1 MTPLSSRNP
10 RVQQLRKLLRQR
22 NARDEAGLFVIEG
35 SGLLAEA
42 LATEAT
48 VQDVFVAE
56 GAELS
61 AELGS
66 RIDGRATRTWE
77 LDPSVLASVASTSSP
92 QPVLATVRMADVGIE
107 EALSNDPTF
116 VVIAAGVAEPGN
128 AGTLI
133 RTAAAA
139 GADAVVFCDDSV
151 DIFNPKVVRSSAG
164 ALFRIAVV
172 RSAPVADV
180 FRALSGAGF
189 NAVGLAGEGSTDYT
203 EIDYRDRVAIVVGN
217 EAHGLGPEVMV
228 ALDQLVKIPMAS
240 GVESINVAAA
250 AAIVCFEVGRQRR

>member
-42 LATEAT
+42 LTNQAT

-61 AELGS
+61 AALTAS
-66 RIDGRATRTWE
+66 IDASTTRIWE

-92 QPVLATVRMADVGIE
+92 QPVLATVHMDDVSIQ

-116 VVIAAGVAEPGN
+116 VVVAAGVAEPGN

-139 GADAVVFCDDSV
+139 GADAVVFCDEPV

-164 ALFRIAVV
+164 ALFRTAVV
-172 RSAPVADV
+172 RSALVPDV
-180 FRALSGAGF
+180 FGALSGAGF
-189 NAVGLAGEGSTDYT
+189 SAVGLAGEGSIDYT
-203 EIDYRDRVAIVVGN
+203 EIDYRSAVAIVVGN
-217 EAHGLGPEVMV
+217 EAHGLGPEVV
-228 ALDQLVKIPMAS
+228 AALDQLVKIPMAS